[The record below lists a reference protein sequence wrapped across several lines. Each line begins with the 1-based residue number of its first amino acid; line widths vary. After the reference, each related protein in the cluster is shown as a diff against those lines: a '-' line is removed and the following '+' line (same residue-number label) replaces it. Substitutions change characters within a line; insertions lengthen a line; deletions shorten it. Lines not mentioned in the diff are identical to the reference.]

1 MQRRDIAERTSRLA
15 AQLTIVSA
23 SVLFKGY
30 CEGVKLG
37 FGERETERLRKFVWL
52 EEVMI
57 WLWVLWVVGDGEG
70 VPCST
75 TCFSAFAISFQLA
88 FSLFSQI

>member
-37 FGERETERLRKFVWL
+37 FGERDREI
-52 EEVMI
+52 EEVC
-57 WLWVLWVVGDGEG
+57 VVGRGDDMVVGFVG
-70 VPCST
+70 CG
-75 TCFSAFAISFQLA
+75 
-88 FSLFSQI
+88 